1 MFPRS
6 SRVALGIAL
15 SSVLLAPALPLAGA
29 SAAPVA
35 AADRDDVPQLVTVH
49 EEGLP
54 PGISADDPTD
64 TKSLL
69 KKSGVEDQ
77 SETENDTPN
86 KSLGRAASTYFPA
99 GPSVIP
105 SFPSHVP
112 PACVGDGTD
121 GRRVRVLYVRENSD
135 TSRLAALRTSFL
147 NELAQVDDLF
157 AYASAAP
164 GESRRVRWYSD
175 SNCQPIIT
183 EVVLPNGSLSTTH
196 AELESR
202 LRTAGYS
209 NGLHKYLV
217 FAEGNRLGGTTCGL
231 GDYYDASSP
240 GADNPNNGG
249 AALDP
254 AVARVDAICW
264 FSNSNQAIT
273 THELIHTLGGVLSG
287 APNATPR
294 GHCDDA
300 RDPMCYDDGS
310 GMPMRSVCTQTGAAL
325 QLDCNKDDYFSIA
338 PAAGSYLA
346 NHWNTAN
353 SMFLTKVT
361 TAPQPPAAPT
371 NLTMKARSVT
381 TMTPQ
386 WTRPPGATKFLIYY
400 GTSSDVSTMKTK
412 TVGDVSYDKLTG
424 LRSNTRYYVRVR
436 AYSASGLISG
446 YSSLASMVTIK
457 DVPPSKPGKPQLTY
471 RSTSALK
478 FTWTKSARAVRYKL
492 YYGTKSSGS
501 GAKYKNVTGTSYT
514 LTGLSR
520 RKKYYVSVYAFS
532 EGGLV
537 SVRSTRVSGT
547 TR

>member
-1 MFPRS
+1 MLPRS
-6 SRVALGIAL
+6 SRVVLGIAL

-35 AADRDDVPQLVTVH
+35 ADRDDVPQLVTVD
-49 EEGLP
+49 EDGLP

-77 SETENDTPN
+77 SQTENETPN
-86 KSLGRAASTYFPA
+86 KSLGRAATTYFPA

-105 SFPSHVP
+105 SFSSHVA
-112 PACVGDGTD
+112 PACVGNGTD
-121 GRRVRVLYVRENSD
+121 GRRVRVLYVRESSD

-157 AYASAAP
+157 AYASAVP

-175 SNCQPIIT
+175 ANCQPSIA
-183 EVVLPNGSLSTTH
+183 EVVLPAGSLSESH
-196 AELESR
+196 ANLESR
-202 LRTAGYS
+202 LETAGYS

-217 FAEGNRLGGTTCGL
+217 FAEGNRLGGSTCGL
-231 GDYYDASSP
+231 GDYYDDPSP

-249 AALDP
+249 AALAP

-273 THELIHTLGGVLSG
+273 THELIHTLGAVLSG
-287 APNATPR
+287 APHATKY
-294 GHCDDA
+294 GHCYDA

-310 GMPMRSVCTQTGAAL
+310 DMPMLSVCTQTGAAL

-338 PAAGSYLA
+338 PASGSYLA
-346 NHWNTAN
+346 THWNTAN

-371 NLTMKARSVT
+371 NVTMKTRSVT

-386 WTRPPGATKFLIYY
+386 WTRPPGATRFLIYY
-400 GTSSDVSTMKTK
+400 GTSSSVSTMKTK
-412 TVGDVSYDKLTG
+412 TVGDVSYFKLTG
-424 LRSNTRYYVRVR
+424 LRSNTRYYVHVR

-446 YSSLASMVTIK
+446 YSTLASMVTIK
-457 DVPPSKPGKPQLTY
+457 DLAPNRPGKPHLTY
-471 RSTSALK
+471 RSKSALR
-478 FTWTKSARAVRYKL
+478 FTWAKPSRAVRYKL
-492 YYGTKSSGS
+492 YYGTRSSGS

-520 RKKYYVSVYAFS
+520 RKKYYVSVYAYS

>member
-6 SRVALGIAL
+6 SRVVLGIAL
-15 SSVLLAPALPLAGA
+15 SSVLLAPGLPLAGA
-29 SAAPVA
+29 SAAPA

-49 EEGLP
+49 ENGLP
-54 PGISADDPTD
+54 AGISADDPTD

-77 SETENDTPN
+77 SETENDIPH
-86 KSLGRAASTYFPA
+86 KSLGRATTTYFPA

-105 SFPSHVP
+105 SFSSHVA

-135 TSRLAALRTSFL
+135 TSRLAALRASFL

-157 AYASAAP
+157 AYAS

-175 SNCQPIIT
+175 SNCQPIID
-183 EVVLPNGSLSTTH
+183 EVVLPAGSLSGTH
-196 AELESR
+196 AALKSR
-202 LRTAGYS
+202 LETAGYS

-217 FAEGNRLGGTTCGL
+217 FAEGNRLGGITCGL
-231 GDYYDASSP
+231 GDYYQDTRPDASN
-240 GADNPNNGG
+240 ANNGG
-249 AALDP
+249 ATLETTL
-254 AVARVDAICW
+254 ARVDTICW
-264 FSNSNQAIT
+264 FSNSSQAIT

-287 APNATPR
+287 APNATLY
-294 GHCDDA
+294 GHCRDA

-310 GMPMRSVCTQTGAAL
+310 DMPMWSVCTQPGAAL
-325 QLDCNKDDYFSIA
+325 QLDCNKDDYFNIA

-346 NHWNTAN
+346 DNWNTAN
-353 SMFLTKVT
+353 SMFLTTVSDVSD
-361 TAPQPPAAPT
+361 PVPPPAAPT
-371 NLTMKARSVT
+371 GLVMRARSVT
-381 TMTPQ
+381 TITPQ
-386 WTRPPGATKFLIYY
+386 WTRPSGATKFLIYY
-400 GTSSDVSTMKTK
+400 GTSSSVSTMKTK
-412 TVGDVSYDKLTG
+412 MVGNVSSYKLTG
-424 LRSNTRYYVRVR
+424 FKSNTRYYVRVR

-446 YSSLASMVTIK
+446 YSSLASMVTVK
-457 DVPPSKPGKPQLTY
+457 DVRPSKPGKPRLTY
-471 RSTSALK
+471 RSNSALK
-478 FTWTKSARAVRYKL
+478 FTWTKSSRAVRYKL

-520 RKKYYVSVYAFS
+520 RKKYYVSVYAYS